1 MEALQL
7 KQTVNKAFAPLF
19 TVLKRYYILM
29 GGRGAGRSTAA
40 SQFILANL
48 TGTEFFRCAIMRAVH
63 KDIRHSLWR
72 ELRDRAAEQGIE
84 DALHITDNDMTMSYG
99 KNMVNAVGFRASSK
113 EHSAK
118 LKSLANYT
126 CVVIEEAD
134 EIGEQEFMVLD
145 DSLRTIKADIKIIL
159 CFNTPPKSH
168 WLIQRWFNLIP
179 SGTDGFYIPVLK
191 PEMESD
197 TIFVYHNHKINLD
210 NIDEHT
216 LKRYAAYEQTKP
228 DYFHQVIEGLSPETV
243 RGKIYSG
250 WRQIDEVP
258 FEAKLFRYGID
269 FGWFPDP
276 LVLVAI
282 YYHSGGYIIDE
293 LMYGNEIPNKTV
305 AETILRHS
313 NKVPTVADS
322 AEPKSI
328 AELVSHGV
336 QAIGAAKGS
345 DSVVYGIKM
354 VADLSISVTKRST
367 HVWKSYENYA
377 WKEDKDGNPL
387 GYPDHA
393 WSDPMDA
400 VRYPLEDI
408 INTLDP
414 EQEKREE
421 RRNERTRH
429 ETISTVKEDTGLM
442 D

>member
-1 MEALQL
+1 ME
-7 KQTVNKAFAPLF
+7 
-19 TVLKRYYILM
+19 
-29 GGRGAGRSTAA
+29 
-40 SQFILANL
+40 
-48 TGTEFFRCAIMRAVH
+48 
-63 KDIRHSLWR
+63 D
-72 ELRDRAAEQGIE
+72 
-84 DALHITDNDMTMSYG
+84 
-99 KNMVNAVGFRASSK
+99 
-113 EHSAK
+113 
-118 LKSLANYT
+118 
-126 CVVIEEAD
+126 
-134 EIGEQEFMVLD
+134 
-145 DSLRTIKADIKIIL
+145 
-159 CFNTPPKSH
+159 
-168 WLIQRWFNLIP
+168 
-179 SGTDGFYIPVLK
+179 
-191 PEMESD
+191 D
-197 TIFVYHNHKINLD
+197 TIFVYHNHKINLY
-210 NIDEHT
+210 NIDDHT

-293 LMYGNEIPNKTV
+293 LLYGNEIPNKTV
-305 AETILRHS
+305 GETILRHS

-328 AELVSHGV
+328 AELVSYGV
-336 QAIGAAKGS
+336 QAIGAEKGS

-367 HVWKSYENYA
+367 HVWKAFENYA

-408 INTLDP
+408 INTLNPD
-414 EQEKREE
+414 QEKRDE
-421 RRNERTRH
+421 RKSERARR
-429 ETISTVKEDTGLM
+429 EAISTVRDDTGLM